1 MKTVFNDETR
11 WPTLPIRDGIA
22 IHDLTHYIPNGVLP
36 SASFLQ
42 ERVAM
47 EVSGHKTRAVFDRY
61 NIVNERDL
69 RDAAQKLSRY
79 LAAEFGHSSG
89 IGAIRKGKTELEENG
104 KSFSGKEKDW
114 LGGLDSNQDSQIQS
128 LTEIL

>member
-1 MKTVFNDETR
+1 
-11 WPTLPIRDGIA
+11 
-22 IHDLTHYIPNGVLP
+22 
-36 SASFLQ
+36 
-42 ERVAM
+42 M

-114 LGGLDSNQDSQIQS
+114 LGGLDSNQDNQIQS
-128 LTEIL
+128 LMYCQLYDLPTACGTETYRHQSST